1 MKAEEEV
8 LRTVYDTSPDA
19 IIVIDERGAM
29 RSFNRTAERLFGYTA
44 GEVIGHN
51 VKMLMPPPYAER
63 HDGYMARYMKTGER
77 RIIGIGRIVTAQRK
91 DGTNFAAE
99 LAIGEA
105 HTKDGRLF
113 TGFIRDLTERQQTE
127 QRVQELQEELI
138 HASRLASLGEVSS
151 MVAHE
156 ANQPLSAAGTYLEV
170 ARELLASPDER
181 AKSRGL
187 AALDQV
193 ANQIQRVGETIRR
206 VRDFAR
212 KQTPVPT
219 LEDVNRIIEEA
230 NGIAAVG
237 TRAAAIRTTFDL
249 SHELPPLRID
259 RIQIQQVVVNL
270 IRNAIDAMAS
280 GARRELALRSRAD
293 ESGAAEITVADSGPG
308 ISPEVAEAMFKPFV
322 TTKKDGTG
330 LGLAICRTIVEAHGG
345 RLWHEANH
353 GGGAVFKFTLP
364 RVEISAGPARHA

>member
-19 IIVIDERGAM
+19 IIVIDERGVM
-29 RSFNRTAERLFGYTA
+29 RSFNRTAERLFGYA
-44 GEVIGHN
+44 AADVIGRN
-51 VKMLMPPPYAER
+51 VKMLMPPTYADR
-63 HDGYMARYMKTGER
+63 HDGYIARYLKTGEK

-91 DGTNFAAE
+91 DGTTFPAE

-170 ARELLASPDER
+170 ARELLASADDR

-187 AALDQV
+187 EALDQV
-193 ANQIQRVGETIRR
+193 GNQIRRVGDTIRR

-212 KQTPVPT
+212 KQTPIPA
-219 LEDVNRIIEEA
+219 LEDLNRIIEEA

-237 TRAAAIRTTFDL
+237 TRAAGIRTTFDL
-249 SHELPPLRID
+249 SHDLPPLRID
-259 RIQIQQVVVNL
+259 RIQIQQVVMNL
-270 IRNAIDAMAS
+270 IRNAIDAMATGS
-280 GARRELALRSRAD
+280 RRELVLKSRVD
-293 ESGAAEITVADSGPG
+293 EAGAAEITVADSGPG
-308 ISPEVAEAMFKPFV
+308 IAPDVARQLFKPFM

-345 RLWHEANH
+345 RLWHETNH

-364 RVEISAGPARHA
+364 GIERHAEPASHA